1 MLADP
6 KVDIVYIASPMACHY
21 NDALAALKAGKHV
34 LCEKTVTMCTDDWI
48 QLTKIAKEKHLF
60 LMEAMWMKCRPTFQ
74 QALSWAKEGK
84 IGTVKLVKADF
95 CNIVPFIPQSR
106 LFRSDLGGGALLD
119 LGVYPFTLAEAFLEG
134 EVQHIDSTAYI
145 GETLV
150 DYDMGALI
158 TYPNG
163 TAILSAG
170 YGVGARKFSDTL
182 SRQGAKL
189 DPDPDKHRE
198 MAFNAHAIYRASHPN
213 IVKFW
218 DLCSRVIKDMEAGY
232 SGRFGGPTGDVFE
245 FGTKE
250 MGSCGRKVPYVL
262 LPNGYHL
269 WYPGLRVENDE
280 GKAQYYYDRPRGKN
294 MVKTKIYGGSLCE
307 NITQGFAFAVL
318 SWQACRMHEAG
329 IKLAAN
335 IHDSFAAVVPV
346 EQAEEVGQL
355 MYRIMTTCPP
365 WASTLPLFAEV
376 ELGDDFGVV

>member
-1 MLADP
+1 MKIKYHWGICSTGAIANKFATALHSVENAICYAVSSRTQEKADAFCTQHQFIKAYGDYQQMLADP

-170 YGVGARKFSDTL
+170 FNTTSPNTATIVGTD
-182 SRQGAKL
+182 
-189 DPDPDKHRE
+189 
-198 MAFNAHAIYRASHPN
+198 
-213 IVKFW
+213 
-218 DLCSRVIKDMEAGY
+218 
-232 SGRFGGPTGDVFE
+232 GRI
-245 FGTKE
+245 E
-250 MGSCGRKVPYVL
+250 MGSWFLSTCETKLYGKNGSLIASSIIPDRC
-262 LPNGYHL
+262 NGYE
-269 WYPGLRVENDE
+269 YE
-280 GKAQYYYDRPRGKN
+280 
-294 MVKTKIYGGSLCE
+294 I
-307 NITQGFAFAVL
+307 
-318 SWQACRMHEAG
+318 
-329 IKLAAN
+329 
-335 IHDSFAAVVPV
+335 
-346 EQAEEVGQL
+346 EEVHHCLENGL
-355 MYRIMTTCPP
+355 LESALVPHAGTTAVMQQIDLCRKQ
-365 WASTLPLFAEV
+365 WGTF
-376 ELGDDFGVV
+376 